1 MGNYKVVFRDDGS
14 GDSSLL
20 KWEPGCP
27 AMVTVVQVARNVD
40 TSAAYLQ
47 IKIENLSADI
57 LNSISGIA
65 HIDHIDGST
74 GDVPFSELDFDLPQ
88 YEQGALK
95 ATALPRGDVES
106 AFIKLLQIDSQ
117 QGKWHSTGEP
127 AEAPEREPLLLS
139 EKAMAERDRQ
149 LKELHA
155 DSRIAGGKAQ
165 FHQGWWVCACGCINV
180 GRETCR
186 ECECHKDLLS
196 DLQDEESLC
205 KSADIRS
212 QNIYDRADSL
222 IANGESVENLK
233 KARRLF
239 EGISGW
245 KDAKERAEECSE
257 KLAVL
262 EPKSEK
268 RRKKLLGVAS
278 VIVVLFIFFLTL
290 GRPIVVN
297 AIGDLQNEMRYRE
310 ATSLYEDGHFR
321 KAYVEFR
328 SIAPYED
335 SAEMEVKSAYSFAE
349 NLEEDGDLEVA
360 VQWYKKAGSI
370 SDAQE
375 AEYKYV
381 KDHYNSY
388 DVLTKK
394 YLDELA
400 EAGYG
405 DAAEL
410 RSELYR
416 ISAKILVN
424 TSMDDTTTSLTEIGS
439 KSMGRPYVH
448 AFVDGGDRTQEE
460 VEVRVLEESTWGVD
474 GIVKEDY
481 SQRNPTDY
489 TMDFKRGWNNI
500 WLRNAGSNVYD
511 HRVTLLD
518 PVTGETLASAEFHTP
533 YN

>member
-65 HIDHIDGST
+65 HVDYIDGST

-88 YEQGALK
+88 CEQGALK

-106 AFIKLLQIDSQ
+106 VFIKLLQIDSQ

-127 AEAPEREPLLLS
+127 AEAPEREPLSMS

-155 DSRIAGGKAQ
+155 DSRIVGGKAQ
-165 FHQGWWVCACGCINV
+165 FHEGWWACACGGINV
-180 GRETCR
+180 WRETCR
-186 ECECHKDLLS
+186 ECGCHLDLLS

-222 IANGESVENLK
+222 IARGESVENLK
-233 KARRLF
+233 EAQRLF

-245 KDAKERAEECSE
+245 KDAEERAEECSS

-278 VIVVLFIFFLTL
+278 VIVVLFIFFLTV
-290 GRPIVVN
+290 GRPMVVN
-297 AIGDLQNEMRYRE
+297 AIGDLRNEMRYRE

-328 SIAPYED
+328 SIAPYGD
-335 SAEMEVKSAYSFAE
+335 SAEMEVKSAYSFAD
-349 NLEEDGDLEVA
+349 NLEEDGDLELA
-360 VQWYKKAGSI
+360 VQWYKKADSI
-370 SDAQE
+370 TDAQD

-381 KDHYNSY
+381 KDHYDSS
-388 DVLTKK
+388 DALTKE

-405 DAAEL
+405 DAAGL

-416 ISAKILVN
+416 ISAKIIVN
-424 TSMDDTTTSLTEIGS
+424 TSIDDTTTSLTEIAS

-448 AFVDGGDRTQEE
+448 AFVDGGDRTREK
-460 VEVRVLEESTWGVD
+460 VKVRVLEEYTWGVD

-489 TMDFKRGWNNI
+489 TMDFERGWNTI
-500 WLRNAGSNVYD
+500 WLRNTGSNVYD
-511 HRVTLLD
+511 HRVTLFD

>member
-65 HIDHIDGST
+65 HVDYIDGST

-88 YEQGALK
+88 CEQGALK

-106 AFIKLLQIDSQ
+106 VFIKLLQIDSQ
-117 QGKWHSTGEP
+117 QGRWHSTGEP
-127 AEAPEREPLLLS
+127 AEAPEREPLSMS

-165 FHQGWWVCACGCINV
+165 FHEGWWACACGGINV
-180 GRETCR
+180 WRETCR
-186 ECECHKDLLS
+186 ECGCHLDLLS
-196 DLQDEESLC
+196 ALQDEESLC

-222 IANGESVENLK
+222 IARGESVENLK
-233 KARRLF
+233 KAQRLF

-245 KDAKERAEECSE
+245 KDAEERAEECSS

-278 VIVVLFIFFLTL
+278 VIVVLFIFFLTV
-290 GRPIVVN
+290 GRPMVVN
-297 AIGDLQNEMRYRE
+297 AIGDLRNEMRYRE

-328 SIAPYED
+328 SIAPYGD

-349 NLEEDGDLEVA
+349 NLEEDGDLELA
-360 VQWYKKAGSI
+360 VQWYKKADSI
-370 SDAQE
+370 TDAQD

-381 KDHYNSY
+381 KDHYDSS
-388 DVLTKK
+388 DALTKE

-405 DAAEL
+405 DAAGL

-416 ISAKILVN
+416 MSAKIIVN
-424 TSMDDTTTSLTEIGS
+424 TSIDDTTTSLTEIAS

-448 AFVDGGDRTQEE
+448 AFVDGGDRTREK
-460 VEVRVLEESTWGVD
+460 VKVRVLEEYTWGVD

-489 TMDFKRGWNNI
+489 TMDFERGWNTI
-500 WLRNAGSNVYD
+500 WLRNTGSNVYD
-511 HRVTLLD
+511 HRVTLFD

>member
-47 IKIENLSADI
+47 IKIENLSADT

-65 HIDHIDGST
+65 HVDYIDGSV

-88 YEQGALK
+88 CEQGALK

-106 AFIKLLQIDSQ
+106 VFIKLLQIDSQ

-127 AEAPEREPLLLS
+127 AEAPEREPLSLS
-139 EKAMAERDRQ
+139 EKAMTERNRQ

-155 DSRIAGGKAQ
+155 DRRIAGGKAQ
-165 FHQGWWVCACGCINV
+165 LHQGWWVCACGCINV
-180 GRETCR
+180 NRETCR
-186 ECECHKDLLS
+186 ECESHKDFLS
-196 DLQDEESLC
+196 SLQDEESLC
-205 KSADIRS
+205 ESADMRS
-212 QNIYDRADSL
+212 QSIYDKADAL
-222 IANGESVENLK
+222 ISDGDDIENLRE
-233 KARRLF
+233 ARRLF
-239 EGISGW
+239 ESIPGW
-245 KDAKERAEECSE
+245 KDSSQRIEECSE

-268 RRKKLLGVAS
+268 KRKKLLGVAS
-278 VIVVLFIFFLTL
+278 VIAILFIFFLTV
-290 GRPIVVN
+290 GRPIVLN
-297 AIGDLQNEMRYRE
+297 AIGDLRNEMRYRE

-328 SIAPYED
+328 AITPYGD
-335 SAEMEVKSAYSFAE
+335 SAEMEAKSAFSFAE
-349 NLEEDGDLEVA
+349 DLEKDGDLELA
-360 VQWYKKAGSI
+360 VQWYKKAGST

-381 KDHYNSY
+381 KDHYDSS
-388 DVLTKK
+388 DTLTKE

-405 DAAEL
+405 DATEL

-416 ISAKILVN
+416 VSAKIIVN

-460 VEVRVLEESTWGVD
+460 VEVRVLEEYTWGVD

-500 WLRNAGSNVYD
+500 WLRNTGSNVYD

-518 PVTGETLASAEFHTP
+518 PVTGETLAAAEFHTP

>member
-40 TSAAYLQ
+40 TSEAYLQ

-65 HIDHIDGST
+65 HIDYIDGST
-74 GDVPFSELDFDLPQ
+74 DDVPFSELDFDLPQ
-88 YEQGALK
+88 CEQGALK
-95 ATALPRGDVES
+95 ATALPRGDVET

-139 EKAMAERDRQ
+139 EKAMTERDRQ
-149 LKELHA
+149 LKERNA
-155 DSRIAGGKAQ
+155 DGRIAGGKAQ
-165 FHQGWWVCACGCINV
+165 FHQGWWVCACGGINV
-180 GRETCR
+180 WRETCR

-222 IANGESVENLK
+222 IARGESVENLK
-233 KARRLF
+233 IARRLF

-262 EPKSEK
+262 EPKLEK
-268 RRKKLLGVAS
+268 RRKKLLGVAAVS
-278 VIVVLFIFFLTL
+278 ALLFIFFLTA
-290 GRPIVVN
+290 GRPLVVN
-297 AIGDLQNEMRYRE
+297 AIGDLLNEMKYRE
-310 ATSLYEDGHFR
+310 ATSLYEGGHFR

-328 SIAPYED
+328 SIAPYGD

-349 NLEEDGDLEVA
+349 NLEEDGDLELA
-360 VQWYKKAGSI
+360 VQWYKKADSI

-388 DVLTKK
+388 DALTKE

-416 ISAKILVN
+416 ISAKIIVN
-424 TSMDDTTTSLTEIGS
+424 TSMDDTATSLAVIGS
-439 KSMGRPYVH
+439 KSMGYPCVH
-448 AFVDGGDRTQEE
+448 VFVDGGDRTQEE
-460 VEVRVLEESTWGVD
+460 VEVRVLEEYTWGAD
-474 GIVKEDY
+474 GIVKKDY
-481 SQRNPTDY
+481 SQTSPEDRSHY
-489 TMDFKRGWNNI
+489 FKRGWNNF
-500 WLRNAGSNVYD
+500 WLRYSGSNVYD
-511 HRVTLLD
+511 HRITLFD
-518 PVTGETLASAEFHTP
+518 PVTGETLVSTEFHTP

>member
-65 HIDHIDGST
+65 HVDYIDGST

-88 YEQGALK
+88 CEQGALK

-106 AFIKLLQIDSQ
+106 VFIKLLQIDSQ
-117 QGKWHSTGEP
+117 QGKWHSTGGP
-127 AEAPEREPLLLS
+127 AEAPEREPLSMS

-165 FHQGWWVCACGCINV
+165 FHEGWWACACGGINV
-180 GRETCR
+180 WRETCR
-186 ECECHKDLLS
+186 ECGCHLDLLS

-222 IANGESVENLK
+222 IARGESVENLK
-233 KARRLF
+233 KAQRLF

-245 KDAKERAEECSE
+245 KDAEERAEECSS

-278 VIVVLFIFFLTL
+278 VIVVLFIFFLTV
-290 GRPIVVN
+290 GRPMVVN
-297 AIGDLQNEMRYRE
+297 AIGDLRNEMRYRE

-328 SIAPYED
+328 SIAPYGD

-349 NLEEDGDLEVA
+349 NLEEDGDLELA
-360 VQWYKKAGSI
+360 VQWYKKADSI
-370 SDAQE
+370 TDAQD

-381 KDHYNSY
+381 KDHYDSS
-388 DVLTKK
+388 DALTKE

-405 DAAEL
+405 DAAGL

-416 ISAKILVN
+416 MSAKIIVN
-424 TSMDDTTTSLTEIGS
+424 TSIDDTTTSLTEIAS

-448 AFVDGGDRTQEE
+448 AFVDGGDRTREK
-460 VEVRVLEESTWGVD
+460 VKVRVLEEYTWGVD

-489 TMDFKRGWNNI
+489 TMDFERGWNTI
-500 WLRNAGSNVYD
+500 WLRNTGSNVYD
-511 HRVTLLD
+511 HRVTLFD

>member
-1 MGNYKVVFRDDGS
+1 MANYKVVFRDDGS

-40 TSAAYLQ
+40 TSVAYLQ

-65 HIDHIDGST
+65 HVGYIDGST

-88 YEQGALK
+88 CEQGALK

-106 AFIKLLQIDSQ
+106 VFIKLLQIDSQ

-127 AEAPEREPLLLS
+127 AEAPEREPLSMS
-139 EKAMAERDRQ
+139 EKAMVERGRQ
-149 LKELHA
+149 LRELHA
-155 DSRIAGGKAQ
+155 DSRIAGGRAQ
-165 FHQGWWVCACGCINV
+165 FHQGWWVCACGGINV
-180 GRETCR
+180 WRETCR
-186 ECECHKDLLS
+186 ECECHKDILS
-196 DLQDEESLC
+196 SLQDEESLC
-205 KSADIRS
+205 EAADKWS
-212 QNIYDRADSL
+212 QSVYDKADALFSD
-222 IANGESVENLK
+222 EEDVENLREAK
-233 KARRLF
+233 RLF
-239 EGISGW
+239 ESVLGW
-245 KDAKERAEECSE
+245 RDAEARAKECSE

-268 RRKKLLGVAS
+268 RRKKLLGVAA
-278 VIVVLFIFFLTL
+278 VFALLFIFFLTA
-290 GRPIVVN
+290 GRPLVVN
-297 AIGDLQNEMRYRE
+297 TIGDLRNEMKYRE

-328 SIAPYED
+328 SIAPYGD

-349 NLEEDGDLEVA
+349 SLEEDGDLDLA
-360 VQWYKKAGSI
+360 VQWYKKADSI

-388 DVLTKK
+388 DALTKE

-405 DAAEL
+405 DTTEL

-416 ISAKILVN
+416 ISAKIIVN
-424 TSMDDTTTSLTEIGS
+424 TSMDDTSTSLTEIGS
-439 KSMGRPYVH
+439 KSMGSPYVH
-448 AFVDGGDRTQEE
+448 VYVDGGDRTQEE
-460 VEVRVLEESTWGVD
+460 VEVRVLEEYTWGAN
-474 GIVKEDY
+474 GIVKKDYFQTSPEDR
-481 SQRNPTDY
+481 SQY
-489 TMDFKRGWNNI
+489 FKRGWNNF
-500 WLRNAGSNVYD
+500 WLHYSGSNVYD
-511 HRVTLLD
+511 HRITLFD
-518 PVTGETLASAEFHTP
+518 PATGETLASAEFHTP

>member
-57 LNSISGIA
+57 LNSISGVA
-65 HIDHIDGST
+65 HIDYIDGST

-88 YEQGALK
+88 CERGALK

-127 AEAPEREPLLLS
+127 AEAPEREPLSMS
-139 EKAMAERDRQ
+139 EKAMTERDRQ
-149 LKELHA
+149 LRELHA
-155 DSRIAGGKAQ
+155 DSRIAGGRAQ
-165 FHQGWWVCACGCINV
+165 FHQGWWVCACGGINV
-180 GRETCR
+180 WRETCR
-186 ECECHKDLLS
+186 ECGCHKDILS
-196 DLQDEESLC
+196 SLQDEESLC
-205 KSADIRS
+205 EAADKWS
-212 QNIYDRADSL
+212 QSVYDKADALFSD
-222 IANGESVENLK
+222 EEDVENLREAK
-233 KARRLF
+233 RLF
-239 EGISGW
+239 ESVLGW
-245 KDAKERAEECSE
+245 KDAEARAKECSE

-262 EPKSEK
+262 ESKSEK
-268 RRKKLLGVAS
+268 RRKKLLGVVA
-278 VIVVLFIFFLTL
+278 VFALLFIFFLTA
-290 GRPIVVN
+290 GRPLVVN
-297 AIGDLQNEMRYRE
+297 AIGDFRNEMKYRE

-328 SIAPYED
+328 AIAPYGD
-335 SAEMEVKSAYSFAE
+335 SARMEVKSAFSFAE
-349 NLEEDGDLEVA
+349 NLEEDGDLELA
-360 VQWYKKAGSI
+360 VQWYKKADSI
-370 SDAQE
+370 TDAQD

-381 KDHYNSY
+381 KDHYDSS
-388 DVLTKK
+388 DALTKE

-416 ISAKILVN
+416 ISAKIIVN
-424 TSMDDTTTSLTEIGS
+424 TSMDDTATSLTEIGS
-439 KSMGRPYVH
+439 KSMGSPYVH
-448 AFVDGGDRTQEE
+448 VFVDGGDRTQEE
-460 VEVRVLEESTWGVD
+460 VEVRVLEEYTWGAD
-474 GIVKEDY
+474 GIVKKDYFQTSPEDRSHY
-481 SQRNPTDY
+481 
-489 TMDFKRGWNNI
+489 FKRGWNNF
-500 WLRNAGSNVYD
+500 WLRYSGSNVYD
-511 HRVTLLD
+511 HRITLFD
-518 PVTGETLASAEFHTP
+518 PATGETLASAEFHTP

>member
-65 HIDHIDGST
+65 HADYIDGST

-88 YEQGALK
+88 CEQGALK

-106 AFIKLLQIDSQ
+106 VFIKLLQIDSQ

-127 AEAPEREPLLLS
+127 AEAPEREPLSMS

-165 FHQGWWVCACGCINV
+165 FHEGWWACACGGINV
-180 GRETCR
+180 WRETCR
-186 ECECHKDLLS
+186 ECGCHLDLLS

-212 QNIYDRADSL
+212 QNIYGRADSL
-222 IANGESVENLK
+222 IARGESVENLK
-233 KARRLF
+233 KAQRLF

-245 KDAKERAEECSE
+245 KDAEERAEECSS

-278 VIVVLFIFFLTL
+278 IIVVLFIFFLTM
-290 GRPIVVN
+290 GRPMVVN
-297 AIGDLQNEMRYRE
+297 AIGDLRNEIRYRE

-328 SIAPYED
+328 SIAPYGD

-349 NLEEDGDLEVA
+349 NLEEDGDLELA
-360 VQWYKKAGSI
+360 VQWYKKADSI
-370 SDAQE
+370 TDAQD

-381 KDHYNSY
+381 KDHYDSS
-388 DVLTKK
+388 DALTKE

-405 DAAEL
+405 DAAGL

-416 ISAKILVN
+416 MSAKIIVN
-424 TSMDDTTTSLTEIGS
+424 TSIDDTTTSLTEIAS

-448 AFVDGGDRTQEE
+448 AFVDGGDRTREK
-460 VEVRVLEESTWGVD
+460 VKVRVLEEYTWGVD

-489 TMDFKRGWNNI
+489 TMDFERGWNTI
-500 WLRNAGSNVYD
+500 WLRNTGSNVYD
-511 HRVTLLD
+511 HRVTLFD

>member
-57 LNSISGIA
+57 LNSISGVA
-65 HIDHIDGST
+65 HIDYIDGST

-88 YEQGALK
+88 CEQGALK

-127 AEAPEREPLLLS
+127 AEAPERELLSMS
-139 EKAMAERDRQ
+139 EKAMTERDRQ

-155 DSRIAGGKAQ
+155 DKRIAAGKAQ
-165 FHQGWWVCACGCINV
+165 FHHGWWVCACGCINV
-180 GRETCR
+180 WRETCR
-186 ECECHKDLLS
+186 ECECYKDLLS

-205 KSADIRS
+205 ASADKWS
-212 QNIYDRADSL
+212 QSVYNKADALVSGGENI
-222 IANGESVENLK
+222 ENLRE
-233 KARRLF
+233 ARRLF
-239 EGISGW
+239 ESVLGW
-245 KDAKERAEECSE
+245 EDAKERAEECSE
-257 KLAVL
+257 KLAAI

-268 RRKKLLGVAS
+268 RRRRLLGVAA
-278 VIVVLFIFFLTL
+278 VFAVLFIFFLTV
-290 GRPIVVN
+290 GRPLVIN
-297 AIGDLQNEMRYRE
+297 AIGDLQNETRYRE

-328 SIAPYED
+328 AIAPYGD
-335 SAEMEVKSAYSFAE
+335 SARMEVKSAFSFAE
-349 NLEEDGDLEVA
+349 NLEKNGDLELA
-360 VQWYKKAGSI
+360 VQWYKKADSI
-370 SDAQE
+370 TDAQD

-381 KDHYNSY
+381 KDQY
-388 DVLTKK
+388 DSSDSLTKE

-416 ISAKILVN
+416 VSAKIIVN
-424 TSMDDTTTSLTEIGS
+424 TSINDTTTSLTEIAS

-448 AFVDGGDRTQEE
+448 AFVDGGDRTQEK
-460 VEVRVLEESTWGVD
+460 VKVRVLEEHTWGVD

-489 TMDFKRGWNNI
+489 TMDFERGWNTI
-500 WLRNAGSNVYD
+500 WLRNTGSNVYD
-511 HRVTLLD
+511 HRVTLFD

>member
-1 MGNYKVVFRDDGS
+1 MANYKVVFRDDGS

-20 KWEPGCP
+20 KWELGCP

-47 IKIENLSADI
+47 IKIENLSADT

-65 HIDHIDGST
+65 HVDYIDGSV

-88 YEQGALK
+88 CEQGALK

-106 AFIKLLQIDSQ
+106 VFVKLLQIDSQ
-117 QGKWHSTGEP
+117 QGKWRSTGEP
-127 AEAPEREPLLLS
+127 ADVPEREALSMS

-149 LKELHA
+149 LKEMHA
-155 DSRIAGGKAQ
+155 DSRVAGGKAQ
-165 FHQGWWVCACGCINV
+165 FHQGWWVCACGSINV
-180 GRETCR
+180 WRETCR
-186 ECECHKDLLS
+186 ECGCHKDLLS

-205 KSADIRS
+205 ESADTWS
-212 QNIYDRADSL
+212 QSVYDKADALVSD
-222 IANGESVENLK
+222 GEDIENLRE
-233 KARRLF
+233 ARRLF
-239 EGISGW
+239 ESINGW

-268 RRKKLLGVAS
+268 RRKKLLGVAA
-278 VIVVLFIFFLTL
+278 VFALLFIFFLTV
-290 GRPIVVN
+290 GRPLVIN
-297 AIGDLQNEMRYRE
+297 AIGGLRNEMRYRE

-321 KAYVEFR
+321 KAYVEFKA
-328 SIAPYED
+328 IAPYGN
-335 SAEMEVKSAYSFAE
+335 SAKMEAKSAFSFAE
-349 NLEEDGDLEVA
+349 NLEKNGDLELA
-360 VQWYKKAGSI
+360 VQWYKKADST
-370 SDAQE
+370 SDAQD

-381 KDHYNSY
+381 KDHYDSS
-388 DVLTKK
+388 DTLTKE

-416 ISAKILVN
+416 VSAKIIVN
-424 TSMDDTTTSLTEIGS
+424 TSMDDTTTSLTEIPS
-439 KSMGRPYVH
+439 KSIGWPYVH

-460 VEVRVLEESTWGVD
+460 VKVRVLEECTWGVD

-489 TMDFKRGWNNI
+489 TMDFKRGWNII
-500 WLRNAGSNVYD
+500 WLRNTGSNVYD